1 MITPEAWT
9 LVKLFTVNA
18 LQLNKLSRLR
28 KTIEKTMWIKNMNVN
43 KKKIL
48 MKNII
53 IFLHGISLKKKKKYE
68 VLYCGVITSCQNLV
82 KFRERRRPKFYWI
95 LILVYVLPLIL
106 ITPWTTMKSRAQKYS
121 FKTVVHLLTINGFII
136 LRNNCPI
143 ICVSRNCP
151 VLTRVLR
158 NLKTNE
164 LKQIASRCT
173 LHKIDRNVMDTIFK
187 PKIIT

>member
-1 MITPEAWT
+1 
-9 LVKLFTVNA
+9 
-18 LQLNKLSRLR
+18 
-28 KTIEKTMWIKNMNVN
+28 MWIKKDLNEKHYYIFARN
-43 KKKIL
+43 K
-48 MKNII
+48 
-53 IFLHGISLKKKKKYE
+53 LKKNTKFFIAVSLRPAKTLWNSGNDE
-68 VLYCGVITSCQNLV
+68 GQNFTGL
-82 KFRERRRPKFYWI
+82 
-95 LILVYVLPLIL
+95 LVYVLPLIL

-158 NLKTNE
+158 NLKTKK

-173 LHKIDRNVMDTIFK
+173 LHKIDRNIMDTIFK

>member
-53 IFLHGISLKKKKKYE
+53 IFLYGIS
-68 VLYCGVITSCQNLV
+68 
-82 KFRERRRPKFYWI
+82 
-95 LILVYVLPLIL
+95 
-106 ITPWTTMKSRAQKYS
+106 
-121 FKTVVHLLTINGFII
+121 
-136 LRNNCPI
+136 
-143 ICVSRNCP
+143 
-151 VLTRVLR
+151 
-158 NLKTNE
+158 
-164 LKQIASRCT
+164 
-173 LHKIDRNVMDTIFK
+173 
-187 PKIIT
+187 

>member
-1 MITPEAWT
+1 
-9 LVKLFTVNA
+9 
-18 LQLNKLSRLR
+18 
-28 KTIEKTMWIKNMNVN
+28 
-43 KKKIL
+43 

-53 IFLHGISLKKKKKYE
+53 IFLHGISFKKNTKFFIAVSLRPAKTLWNSGNDE
-68 VLYCGVITSCQNLV
+68 GQN
-82 KFRERRRPKFYWI
+82 FTG
-95 LILVYVLPLIL
+95 LVYVLPLIL